1 MDERTLQTRVT
12 MRGMSDRALSFGASA
27 EAYER
32 FRPGYPPELIGLV
45 TAYAGSPIRTALE
58 IGAGTGKATR
68 LFAAHGIAVTATD
81 PDAAM
86 LAELRRHVPAGVTT
100 HRAAFE
106 DLRLRGKYQL
116 VFAAAALHWTD
127 PVRRWPRM
135 AGLLEPGGVF
145 TAFGAPLHLADP
157 ALENAVRDARTP
169 FLPSDD
175 IPTPSGPAP
184 APAPSPSHPAPAPS
198 GPAPSPSGPAAPSP
212 PDRAMQWPGPELEHS
227 PWFTDVRQSV
237 ITRRLTLTA
246 SDYIGHLSTISAYL
260 TLPPPLREEA
270 FRSISAV
277 LPEAI
282 EINADVTVHHLA
294 RRRSNQRQSDQNQ
307 NNQDQ
312 GDQDQNNQRR
322 SDR

>member
-1 MDERTLQTRVT
+1 
-12 MRGMSDRALSFGASA
+12 MSDRALSFGASA

-32 FRPGYPPELIGLV
+32 FRPGYPPELIELV
-45 TAYAGSPIRTALE
+45 TAYAGNPIRTALE

-106 DLRLRGKYQL
+106 DLRPRGKYQL

-175 IPTPSGPAP
+175 IPSPSSPA
-184 APAPSPSHPAPAPS
+184 APSPSSPA
-198 GPAPSPSGPAAPSP
+198 APSPSSPAAPSP
-212 PDRAMQWPGPELEHS
+212 PDQATQWPGPELEHS

-260 TLPPPLREEA
+260 THPP
-270 FRSISAV
+270 
-277 LPEAI
+277 
-282 EINADVTVHHLA
+282 A
-294 RRRSNQRQSDQNQ
+294 RHT
-307 NNQDQ
+307 
-312 GDQDQNNQRR
+312 
-322 SDR
+322 